1 MLTKYIE
8 AFLLF
13 VINWFTSVIAGAR
26 SEPKARTDQRSDGP
40 LSRLFGG
47 RTASAST
54 MPPPP
59 ADPPVI
65 IGEIVPSAREALRQ
79 PKAPRQDASFST
91 QERCKHCYITGIS
104 GAGKTTLLFN
114 MLLADVAASRGV
126 CFIDFRGENA
136 DTILAQLAARY
147 SPAELADRLL
157 LLDLRRAHNGGG
169 QGKVD
174 TYYTIGFDPLHQGR
188 DPYSQVMFVMD
199 VLKQQFGAAL
209 GVQTEELCRNTLLAM
224 ALSPSRP
231 PLADIEIFLSSSSAR
246 AALLQD
252 VTDSGVLRFF
262 SRYDALPEAQRS
274 QWVSPVMNKISPM
287 LSLPALRRLLG
298 DAQSI
303 SLQDFLDARPNAILL
318 VSLAADEIY
327 GVASLIGTL
336 VISAVASALMRSDRK
351 GGSPF
356 FVYVDEFHNF
366 AIASGDQFC
375 TMISEARRFG
385 LGLILSHQ
393 STSQLE
399 PKLRVLIRNVVSTH
413 VLFSTGGVDAELL
426 AGEVPSDEPKT
437 VIKQVLLSQ
446 RPGEALLVRRGLPTA
461 RIKTYFTPDPV
472 VAASAVQALRRAA
485 LRRHG
490 RPAAEVE
497 AELQSREARYLSQTL
512 PKDPIDPI
520 NPMKQPRRQKA
531 AVPLASAKPA
541 SSSQAR
547 SHYETQSYE
556 VRDRE
561 EQYKSKEHGTKEQH
575 GN

>member
-1 MLTKYIE
+1 MITKYIE
-8 AFLLF
+8 AILLS
-13 VINWFTSVIAGAR
+13 VINCFTSAVTRAR
-26 SEPKARTDQRSDGP
+26 PEPTASTKGHMARRW
-40 LSRLFGG
+40 SRFFGS
-47 RTASAST
+47 RTASASM
-54 MPPPP
+54 MPAPPS
-59 ADPPVI
+59 DPPVV

-79 PKAPRQDASFST
+79 PKSPRRDASFST

-114 MLLADVAASRGV
+114 MLLADVAAGRGV

-169 QGKVD
+169 GQGEMD
-174 TYYTIGFDPLHQGR
+174 TSHAFTSYTVGFDPLHQGR

-231 PLADIEIFLSSSSAR
+231 PLADIEIFLTSSSAR

-252 VTDSGVLRFF
+252 VTDSSVLRFF
-262 SRYDALPEAQRS
+262 SRYDALPEAQRG

-303 SLQDFLDARPNAILL
+303 SLRDFLDTRPNAILL

-327 GVASLIGTL
+327 GVANLIGTL

-356 FVYVDEFHNF
+356 FLYVDEFHNF
-366 AIASGDQFC
+366 ASSSGEQFC

-437 VIKQVLLSQ
+437 IIKQVLLSQ

-472 VAASAVQALRRAA
+472 IAASAVQALRQAV
-485 LRRHG
+485 LRCHG
-490 RPAAEVE
+490 RPVVEVE
-497 AELQSREARYLSQTL
+497 AEQQSREARYLSQVRPNT
-512 PKDPIDPI
+512 PR
-520 NPMKQPRRQKA
+520 KQPRRQKA
-531 AVPLASAKPA
+531 GVPQTSSKPA
-541 SSSQAR
+541 SFSQDQ
-547 SHYETQSYE
+547 YEIRDVYE
-556 VRDRE
+556 VRDHSERHE
-561 EQYKSKEHGTKEQH
+561 DSERHE
-575 GN
+575 N